1 MDKNEFKLRQLILGE
16 GGAITKFHQQITE
29 ARNLNVS
36 YVYIIV
42 NRQKVK
48 ISKPEIS
55 KWLRATPYFKHLS
68 HLRSD
73 NQFLEAVYS
82 DPNLKNLAQRSGRVL
97 SPYFVNTIVAM
108 THLNDPD
115 QEEALKSLVDNEEKA
130 EGRLDYVPENIP
142 EKLNQAIQT
151 QKEHEERESGG
162 KAKNQKEESHTSSGG
177 APKSQPQQ
185 TPEPEQIHLDRS
197 QPNITT
203 LSPAITESPIP
214 RQPFLKRVSSNLS
227 PKNTPSFLK
236 DLGSKAQI
244 LTSRLLKNPMVVSTF
259 VGGLAGGALGLGITG
274 TTQGALIGGLAGGAL
289 PTAAKTGALRGLLGL
304 GGRGVA
310 GLAGRAALGAAGGP
324 LGLALAAASLAPNVK
339 SWTQKYLKWV
349 IAAVVGFLFLFFVL
363 IPMDL
368 LKTNSLFPPF
378 EQNISTSTPT
388 TQQNRVAISKRGTT
402 VTTNRGNIE
411 YQIEVTY
418 QGRGKAYITINDKL
432 PDTIEFLSANE
443 QGTHQKDDPN
453 KIGGG
458 TVTWKIDEL
467 AVGSKKQLTISA
479 RALAE
484 ADNTWL
490 INQAEATIAS
500 ISGTLS
506 FYTTLLPNPLPE
518 EPSTWQAFKEN
529 IVSAVYA
536 NPSNIEIYQQAQEIT
551 GVPWE
556 VLAGIHFIEGNSD
569 PNKSLTSGRPIGA
582 FEPDVPI
589 RSCQN
594 SSNELGKPIQVGG
607 GCGFRSL
614 LDTAVYAGNHL
625 KGKIGDQL
633 PENFQQAVKA
643 LSRYNGGGNSNCGKT
658 PYIGCPKEF
667 EGEDDIYPMSKFSKK
682 HEIMYL
688 VYCADLTRCNPPQQ
702 YARYGVMTV
711 VRALKEAE

>member
-16 GGAITKFHQQITE
+16 DGAITRFHQQITE
-29 ARNLNVS
+29 ARQPNIAYVS
-36 YVYIIV
+36 ITI
-42 NRQKVK
+42 NRQRVK
-48 ISKPEIS
+48 IFK
-55 KWLRATPYFKHLS
+55 KDLARWLRSVPSFRKYS
-68 HLRSD
+68 HLTTD
-73 NQFLEAVYS
+73 NQFLEAIYQ
-82 DPNLKNLAQRSGRVL
+82 DPELKNLAQRSAPVL
-97 SPYFVNTIVAM
+97 SQNIVA
-108 THLNDPD
+108 TLAGGLPNLSDAEQEKAFKELVD
-115 QEEALKSLVDNEEKA
+115 QETETQGA
-130 EGRLDYVPENIP
+130 ENPLIERGAEVAE
-142 EKLNQAIQT
+142 AIQT
-151 QKEHEERESGG
+151 QRESGE
-162 KAKNQKEESHTSSGG
+162 KPKEAQPRQRLSGG
-177 APKSQPQQ
+177 TTHQPQEQ
-185 TPEPEQIHLDRS
+185 QQSQEREPTPKESQSVPEPK
-197 QPNITT
+197 T
-203 LSPAITESPIP
+203 SPISPP
-214 RQPFLKRVSSNLS
+214 RPSLK
-227 PKNTPSFLK
+227 TPSFLK
-236 DLGSKAQI
+236 DLGSKGQI
-244 LTSRLLKNPMVVSTF
+244 LASRVLKNPMVVSSA

-324 LGLALAAASLAPNVK
+324 VGLALAAASLAPNIK
-339 SWTQKYLKWV
+339 SWTQKYLKWIV
-349 IAAVVGFLFLFFVL
+349 ATVVVLLFLFFVL
-363 IPMDL
+363 IPMNL

-378 EQNISTSTPT
+378 DQNISTSTPT
-388 TQQNRVAISKRGTT
+388 TQQNRVTLSKKGTT
-402 VTTNRGNIE
+402 ETANRGNIE
-411 YQIEVTY
+411 YQIEVSY
-418 QGRGKAYITINDKL
+418 QGKGRANITVTDRL
-432 PDTIEFLSANE
+432 PDTIEFINANE
-443 QGTHQKDDPN
+443 GGTHQKSPPE
-453 KIGGG
+453 KAGGG
-458 TVTWKIDEL
+458 IVTWQIDEL
-467 AVGSKKQLTISA
+467 VSGSKKQLTISA
-479 RALAE
+479 KALAE

-506 FYTTLLPNPLPE
+506 GNTALLPDPLPE
-518 EPSTWQAFKEN
+518 EPSTWEVFKEN

-556 VLAGIHFIEGNSD
+556 VLAGIHFIEGSSD
-569 PNKSLTSGRPIGA
+569 PNKSLVSGRPIGA
-582 FEPDVPI
+582 VEPDVPT

-594 SSNELGKPIQVGG
+594 SSGELGASIQIGG

-625 KGKIGDQL
+625 KGQIAGQL
-633 PENFQQAVKA
+633 PENFQQAVTA

-682 HEIMYL
+682 HEVMYL

-702 YARYGVMTV
+702 FNRYGVMTV